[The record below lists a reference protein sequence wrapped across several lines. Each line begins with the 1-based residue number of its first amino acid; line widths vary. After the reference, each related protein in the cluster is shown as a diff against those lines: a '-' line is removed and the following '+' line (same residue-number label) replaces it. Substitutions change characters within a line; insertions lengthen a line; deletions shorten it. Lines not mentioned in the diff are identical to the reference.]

1 MLNGLVKP
9 ATGVAGF
16 AERTSWRF
24 GVRRRPYFAIQVT
37 MRAEV
42 LSRWSAQNAESL
54 MK

>member
-37 MRAEV
+37 MRAV
-42 LSRWSAQNAESL
+42 CVSRLSAQNC
-54 MK
+54 